1 MNHPPHRSRIR
12 AYAPGGSGYLL
23 KLAMMYLL
31 LSVLVACAV
40 VAPAPSLPPT
50 ATASRLPTAIP
61 SQPRAPIRVATW
73 NIGLDRADLT
83 VIADRIEAFD
93 GIDLWGLQ
101 EVNNRSAP
109 PILAAAAADGENAEF
124 AAIQGKAG
132 DGLHLVALYNTDR
145 YALLDW
151 WELAAINTTGNVRPS
166 LVLHLRE
173 KHSDLEFLF
182 MVNHL
187 YRSREGERHKQARL
201 LNEWVAVQTLP
212 VIAVGDYNFDWSI
225 ANGEQKHDA
234 GYDLM
239 TANGRWLW
247 VKPDTLTTTQC
258 SGWPCRYNSVLDFVF
273 AAGSAQTWRAEST
286 IVVEPGDFPADNTK
300 SDHRPVIAT
309 FDWQ

>member
-1 MNHPPHRSRIR
+1 
-12 AYAPGGSGYLL
+12 
-23 KLAMMYLL
+23 
-31 LSVLVACAV
+31 
-40 VAPAPSLPPT
+40 
-50 ATASRLPTAIP
+50 
-61 SQPRAPIRVATW
+61 
-73 NIGLDRADLT
+73 
-83 VIADRIEAFD
+83 
-93 GIDLWGLQ
+93 
-101 EVNNRSAP
+101 
-109 PILAAAAADGENAEF
+109 
-124 AAIQGKAG
+124 
-132 DGLHLVALYNTDR
+132 
-145 YALLDW
+145 
-151 WELAAINTTGNVRPS
+151 
-166 LVLHLRE
+166 
-173 KHSDLEFLF
+173 

>member
-173 KHSDLEFLF
+173 KHSDLEFLS
-182 MVNHL
+182 VHSLRNL
-187 YRSREGERHKQARL
+187 
-201 LNEWVAVQTLP
+201 
-212 VIAVGDYNFDWSI
+212 
-225 ANGEQKHDA
+225 
-234 GYDLM
+234 
-239 TANGRWLW
+239 
-247 VKPDTLTTTQC
+247 VKT
-258 SGWPCRYNSVLDFVF
+258 
-273 AAGSAQTWRAEST
+273 
-286 IVVEPGDFPADNTK
+286 
-300 SDHRPVIAT
+300 
-309 FDWQ
+309 